1 GGRGPAERERLQGR
15 AGADA
20 AAADALGAF
29 VLREASMEGKETAVC
44 RRLRTKM
51 YYVMGRDHVDL
62 REASPTG
69 QYWCSR
75 TATVLGPDDV
85 FCSPQVCKPHR
96 ACFET
101 E

>member
-1 GGRGPAERERLQGR
+1 MPMEAHETTT
-15 AGADA
+15 ADIP
-20 AAADALGAF
+20 
-29 VLREASMEGKETAVC
+29 VC
-44 RRLRTKM
+44 KRLRSKM

-62 REASPTG
+62 RTSSPTA

-85 FCSPQVCKPHR
+85 CCSPEMCQAHR
-96 ACFET
+96 ACFEP

>member
-1 GGRGPAERERLQGR
+1 MEAHETTT
-15 AGADA
+15 AG
-20 AAADALGAF
+20 
-29 VLREASMEGKETAVC
+29 TPVC
-44 RRLRTKM
+44 KRLRSKM

-62 REASPTG
+62 RVSSPNS

-85 FCSPQVCKPHR
+85 YCSPEMCQAHR
-96 ACFET
+96 ACFEP

>member
-1 GGRGPAERERLQGR
+1 MDHATTSGGTG
-15 AGADA
+15 
-20 AAADALGAF
+20 
-29 VLREASMEGKETAVC
+29 EASDTPVC

-85 FCSPQVCKPHR
+85 LCSPHVCQPHR
-96 ACFET
+96 ACFEPAD
-101 E
+101 

>member
-1 GGRGPAERERLQGR
+1 MEDASRN
-15 AGADA
+15 AGAP
-20 AAADALGAF
+20 
-29 VLREASMEGKETAVC
+29 ETAEAATLVC

-85 FCSPQVCKPHR
+85 LCSPRVCQPHR
-96 ACFET
+96 ACFDPLD
-101 E
+101 

>member
-1 GGRGPAERERLQGR
+1 
-15 AGADA
+15 
-20 AAADALGAF
+20 
-29 VLREASMEGKETAVC
+29 METAVVNEVPVC
-44 RRLRTKM
+44 KRLRTKM

-62 REASPTG
+62 RQSSPTA

-85 FCSPQVCKPHR
+85 WCCPEVCQPGR
-96 ACFET
+96 ACFEP

>member
-1 GGRGPAERERLQGR
+1 MNADDAEGGTRTPR
-15 AGADA
+15 A
-20 AAADALGAF
+20 
-29 VLREASMEGKETAVC
+29 RAVC
-44 RRLRTKM
+44 KRLRTKM

-62 REASPTG
+62 REASPTA

-85 FCSPQVCKPHR
+85 YCAPGVCQPGR
-96 ACFET
+96 ACFEP

>member
-1 GGRGPAERERLQGR
+1 MEAHETTPA
-15 AGADA
+15 D
-20 AAADALGAF
+20 
-29 VLREASMEGKETAVC
+29 TPVC
-44 RRLRTKM
+44 KRLRSKM

-62 REASPTG
+62 RVSSPNS

-85 FCSPQVCKPHR
+85 YCSPEMCQAHR
-96 ACFET
+96 GCFEP